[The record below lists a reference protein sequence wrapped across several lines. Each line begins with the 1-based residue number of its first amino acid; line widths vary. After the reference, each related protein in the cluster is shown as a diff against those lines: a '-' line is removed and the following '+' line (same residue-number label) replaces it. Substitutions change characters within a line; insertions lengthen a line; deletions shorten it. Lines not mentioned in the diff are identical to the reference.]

1 MEPQDNMPAE
11 QPGEQEQSEDDQSAS
26 VGMMVPIKALGPAGM
41 NLKPGSEIS
50 FTVDAVHGDM
60 VELTP
65 CDPSEEQN
73 EMPSDDDAKSMPMDE
88 LESKLPQAER

>member
-1 MEPQDNMPAE
+1 
-11 QPGEQEQSEDDQSAS
+11 
-26 VGMMVPIKALGPAGM
+26 MMVPMKALGPAGM
-41 NLKPGSEIS
+41 NLKPGQEIS

-65 CDPSEEQN
+65 CDPSEEQD
-73 EMPSDDDAKSMPMDE
+73 EMPSDEDAKSMPMDE